1 VNTSLYATGAFP
13 GAGPPLQPAPGAP
26 GL

>member
-1 VNTSLYATGAFP
+1 VNTSLYATDAFP
-13 GAGPPLQPAPGAP
+13 GVGPPLRPAPGAP